1 MKNTLLTLFFVSCL
15 ATGGIFV
22 KLSSLP
28 PISTG
33 FYRILLSLPLLY
45 LFAKWETKNVAS
57 VSQKDKG
64 ILLLAGAFLAADLI
78 LWNISFHYTT
88 VANANLL
95 ANLVPFTIIPV
106 SYFVYQEKIS
116 FRFFISLIIT
126 LFGLAILI
134 GGKTSIT
141 SDNLFGDFLAASTSL
156 FYAAF
161 LLTVYRLRK
170 RIATTLIMYYSA
182 YGSLLVLGLFAF
194 ILEGWHIPTNWQ
206 SIWPLLGLAL
216 FSQILG
222 QGGLSYVLGKISAI
236 MASLLVLTQ
245 PVISAMMAYFLFHE
259 SLTYLE
265 WFGMM
270 VVLVGIFIAKQKNE
284 S

>member
-1 MKNTLLTLFFVSCL
+1 MKNTLLTLFFVGCL

-64 ILLLAGAFLAADLI
+64 ILLLAGTFLAADLI

-126 LFGLAILI
+126 LFGLAIPI

>member
-57 VSQKDKG
+57 VSPKDKG

-170 RIATTLIMYYSA
+170 RIATTLIMYYST

>member
-57 VSQKDKG
+57 VSPKDKG

-126 LFGLAILI
+126 LFGLSILI

>member
-57 VSQKDKG
+57 VSPKDKG

-194 ILEGWHIPTNWQ
+194 ILEG
-206 SIWPLLGLAL
+206 
-216 FSQILG
+216 
-222 QGGLSYVLGKISAI
+222 
-236 MASLLVLTQ
+236 
-245 PVISAMMAYFLFHE
+245 
-259 SLTYLE
+259 
-265 WFGMM
+265 
-270 VVLVGIFIAKQKNE
+270 
-284 S
+284 